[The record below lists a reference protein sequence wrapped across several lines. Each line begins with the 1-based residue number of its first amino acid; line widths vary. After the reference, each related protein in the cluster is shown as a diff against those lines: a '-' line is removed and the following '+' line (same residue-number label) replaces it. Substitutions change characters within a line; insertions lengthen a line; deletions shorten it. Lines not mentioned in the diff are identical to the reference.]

1 MFAWLRDKLQS
12 NVPANK
18 ATHFYHPTKSYFNV
32 GLDEQ
37 AGFWETYT
45 DSIQKGENPYIS
57 ELTINKDT
65 VQLVFDIK
73 LSFERQQI
81 PNNFEEINILI
92 GAIDLYVQSVIGTIQ
107 SLLCHYFET
116 SEQTSELIVAYLK
129 RNEKEVLTWNTNT
142 VDFAGR
148 LVFPYARLQKEHV
161 SKFHHFILYEL
172 QLSGDSPDNQLHIA
186 PINGLDTFI
195 QPPQDFIELYGS
207 SIGDD
212 DPKLNLFEIYGY
224 LNTDVKTTFELSKVF
239 SPTFHSIVSQGLI
252 NIHMIQQKVEE
263 KGMEYWLP
271 LFFSHGYHDVALFP
285 KEGTLLV
292 KKETPKVNIDIIKEG
307 GEIFAKLDRARQL
320 LALISSSRVEEDWSW
335 LDLGQAL
342 YSIDQTK
349 EGLDLWKW
357 ITKSSDFKT
366 EEDCDIHWSAMDP
379 SQGIDIE
386 TLEYFAM
393 TDNPQ
398 QFEIFRESE
407 VRKAIE
413 RAIDIPEHTPVAE
426 AFHACY
432 PYDYVCSNYEAS
444 SWYYYTNHRWVSI
457 DGTSTLMENI
467 NRKFKLKLEKIQHE
481 ISAKIAGSKDDGLKN
496 QLQQRMSLIGQLIL
510 KLCKNGFKEGLCK
523 ELRLYYHKPEFE
535 RLKDANIDLMA
546 TPSGVVDVRGGVGLC
561 RQGKPQDYV
570 SRTTR
575 YGYPKD
581 MTWQHPSVKM
591 VKAYIKKV
599 FRSKPLRKYF
609 WRFMASLL
617 KSGNSEK
624 IFPIFSGQGNNSK
637 SMLVKLIEMAFGNYA
652 VKLPTSL
659 ITEKRTAAD
668 SATPTLIHSQG
679 AKVAFLEEPNKK
691 EVIQS
696 GTVKHITG
704 RDSQYVRDLFQK
716 GSKIVEMN
724 ITIVPILVA
733 NKIPEI
739 PDCQEAIWN
748 RTRVIDFLSKWSKDA
763 PDDETEQFVQ
773 GVFKMDRFFDRQIP
787 LMAPAFLWMCVQYF
801 SEYSENGMDEPPEV
815 LQATENFRVHNN
827 VYINFIRDSLTQVL
841 TQEGKPDSNYK
852 IHIDEMYTS
861 FKMWWKNQE
870 LTGKIPKKTDF
881 KEDFEITTKVKAD
894 SENKWSGLR
903 LTTPASTMQQ
913 ILSF

>member
-1 MFAWLRDKLQS
+1 MFAWLRDKLQ
-12 NVPANK
+12 ANLPQEQ
-18 ATHFYHPTKSYFNV
+18 ATHFYHPTKTYFSV
-32 GLDEQ
+32 GVDEQ
-37 AGFWETYT
+37 ASFWETYSESVHNG
-45 DSIQKGENPYIS
+45 DNPYIS
-57 ELTINKDT
+57 ELNSKKES
-65 VQLVFDIK
+65 VQLGFDIK
-73 LSFERQQI
+73 LTFERQQVP
-81 PNNFEEINILI
+81 PNLESIARLTDS
-92 GAIDLYVQSVIGTIQ
+92 IDSYVQHVVGTIQ
-107 SLLCHYFET
+107 SLISHYFENT
-116 SEQTSELIVAYLK
+116 EQTSELIACYLK
-129 RNEKEVLTWNTNT
+129 RSEKEVLVWQPNTI
-142 VDFAGR
+142 DFVGR
-148 LVFPYARLQKEHV
+148 LVFPYARLQKEHI

-172 QLSGDSPDNQLHIA
+172 QLNGDSPDSQLLIA

-195 QPPQDFIELYGS
+195 QPLGDCIELYGS
-207 SIGDD
+207 SVSDET
-212 DPKLNLFEIYGY
+212 PKLRLFEIYGY
-224 LNTDVKTTFELSKVF
+224 LNTDVKTTFELSKVY
-239 SPTFHSIVSQGLI
+239 SPTFHSVVSQGLL
-252 NIHMIQQKVEE
+252 NLHLVQQKLTE
-263 KGMEYWLP
+263 KGMNYWLP
-271 LFFSHGYHDVALFP
+271 LFLSQGYHDIPLVP

-292 KKETPKVNIDIIKEG
+292 KKETPKITIDIIKEG
-307 GEIFAKLDRARQL
+307 GQNFPKLDRARQL
-320 LALISSSRVEEDWSW
+320 LALVSPSRVEEEWSW

-342 YSIDQTK
+342 FSVDQTK
-349 EGLDLWKW
+349 EGLNLWKW

-366 EEDCDIHWSAMDP
+366 EEDCDVQWPAMEP
-379 SQGIDIE
+379 AQGIDIE

-393 TDNPQ
+393 MDNPE
-398 QFEIFRESE
+398 QFESFREPE
-407 VRKAIE
+407 VRKALE

-444 SWYYYTNHRWVSI
+444 CWYYYTNHRWVSV

-467 NRKFKLKLEKIQHE
+467 NRKFKPRLEKLQHE
-481 ISAKIAGSKDDGLKN
+481 ISAKIANSKDDAVKN

-523 ELRLYYHKPEFE
+523 ELRTYYHKTNFE
-535 RLKDANIDLMA
+535 RLKDANPDLMA
-546 TPSGVVDVRGGVGLC
+546 TPSGVIDVRGLEGVC

-570 SRTTR
+570 SRSTR
-575 YGYPKD
+575 YPYPKE
-581 MTWQHPSVKM
+581 MTWEHPSVKM
-591 VKAYIKKV
+591 VKNYIKQV
-599 FRSKPLRKYF
+599 FRSKSLRMYF

-617 KSGNSEK
+617 KSGNAEK

-637 SMLVKLIEMAFGNYA
+637 SMLVKLIEMAFGSYA

-668 SATPTLIHSQG
+668 AATPTLIHSQG

-696 GTVKHITG
+696 GTVKHLTG
-704 RDSQYVRDLFQK
+704 RDTQYVRDLFQK
-716 GSKIVEMN
+716 GSKIIEMN
-724 ITIVPILVA
+724 VTIVPILVA

-748 RTRVIDFLSKWSKDA
+748 RTRVIDFLSRWSRDA
-763 PDDETEQFVQ
+763 PADPEQQYMQ

-787 LMAPAFLWMCVQYF
+787 LMAPAFLWICVQKF
-801 SEYSENGMDEPPEV
+801 AEYREHGMDEPPEV

-827 VYINFIRDSLTQVL
+827 VYINFIRDTITQVL
-841 TQEGKPDSNYK
+841 TSQGQPDSNYK
-852 IHIDEMYTS
+852 IHIDELYNS
-861 FKMWWKNQE
+861 FKGWWKNQE

-894 SENKWSGLR
+894 PENKWAGLR